1 MNVEKFVQN
10 LVYYDRDMR
19 YFRSL
24 ILFTILLLVATASAK
39 DLSGAIKALSALPA
53 APSSFEPEILPPDG
67 RPWVLIIFKTCCGS
81 SDYAAKWMVET
92 QKEFGDQ
99 IGIVGLNV
107 DPAKSLQGVPHWL
120 RRHKVKFPVVGDP
133 TSQTSA
139 KFGVISPPAIIIL
152 DGKGSEVYR
161 TLGYQR
167 SYGAHLTSEM
177 EALVPL

>member
-1 MNVEKFVQN
+1 MIIEKFISKCDGIVK
-10 LVYYDRDMR
+10 

-24 ILFTILLLVATASAK
+24 ILFTILLLVSTASAK
-39 DLSGAIKALSALPA
+39 DLSGAIKALGTLPA
-53 APSSFEPEILPPDG
+53 APSSFKTEVLPPDG

-81 SDYAAKWMVET
+81 SDYAVKWMVDT
-92 QKEFGDQ
+92 QKEFGDR

-120 RRHKVKFPVVGDP
+120 RRHKVKFPVVSDP

-139 KFGVISPPAIIIL
+139 KFGVISPPAVIIL
-152 DGKGSEVYR
+152 DGKGDEVYR

-167 SYGAHLTSEM
+167 SYGKHLTDEIAKLLK
-177 EALVPL
+177 E